1 MRTFKRTK
9 QRKEDSRRWHQ
20 SNWGNYKS
28 DKWKSKAI
36 MREEIRSLL
45 IHGDYTKDQLIEIR
59 DFLQE
64 RAWK

>member
-1 MRTFKRTK
+1 M
-9 QRKEDSRRWHQ
+9 S
-20 SNWGNYKS
+20 
-28 DKWKSKAI
+28 
-36 MREEIRSLL
+36 EEIRSLL